1 MIERSKILIVDDKLA
16 NLISLENALDDLN
29 VDFVRALSGEEALE
43 LSLRYDF
50 TLAIVDV
57 QMPGMDG
64 YETVEHLKSVNKT
77 RYLPIIFVSAVYS
90 DEFYVRKGMDVGA
103 IDFIIKP
110 IRSPLLI
117 GKVRIFIDLYSKQN
131 QLKKLL
137 KEKEAYTI
145 ELKKAKEKAEYA
157 TQSKSIFLRNMS
169 HELRTPL
176 NGIIGMSDLLSNTK
190 LTKQQQ
196 EYLNDIK
203 ISGNDLTKII
213 SDLLDFTNIEAR
225 ELQIEK
231 ISFSLDEHINNVIK
245 VLRFKAEKKNI
256 DLRFDIHKSVPKYI
270 KSDPVRIKQILIN
283 LINNAIKFTEK
294 GEIDLKVSISESIGS
309 EVVIK
314 FNVTDTGIGIKED
327 FVSKMFDEFTQAD
340 SSSTRKYGGIGL
352 GLAISKKLA
361 ELLGGKI
368 GISSKVGIGSSSWF
382 TIKSEACTNPN
393 NSENAKEIDVFRS
406 DLKFLL
412 AEDNLINQ
420 NVSSLMLKQ
429 IGYECDIANTGSEA
443 YDMHRKN
450 NYDIIFMDILM
461 PVMDGI
467 EATNM
472 IREWDKSNN
481 TNSSTIIIALTANA
495 FKEDIE
501 RYLCNGMDYYLS
513 KPLKIKDLKLLFKQ
527 VFK

>member
-1 MIERSKILIVDDKLA
+1 VIEKSKILIVDDKIA

-29 VDFVRALSGEEALE
+29 VQFVRALSGEEALE

-50 TLAIVDV
+50 TLAIIDV

-64 YETVEHLKSVNKT
+64 YETVEHLKSVKKT

-117 GKVRIFIDLYSKQN
+117 GKVRIFIELYSKQN
-131 QLKKLL
+131 QLEGLL

-145 ELKKAKEKAEYA
+145 ELKEAKEKAEYA
-157 TQSKSIFLRNMS
+157 TQSKSIFLTNMS

-176 NGIIGMSDLLSNTK
+176 NGIIGMSDLLSKTK
-190 LTKQQQ
+190 LTKEQQ

-203 ISGNDLTKII
+203 ISGDDLTKII

-231 ISFSLDEHINNVIK
+231 TSFSLHEHIGNVVK
-245 VLRFKAEKKNI
+245 VLQFKAQKKSI
-256 DLRFDIHKSVPKYI
+256 ILSFDIHKSVPKYI

-294 GEIDLKVSISESIGS
+294 GNIDLKVTVSDITEANLIL
-309 EVVIK
+309 K
-314 FNVTDTGIGIKED
+314 FNVTDTGIGIKEEI
-327 FVSKMFDEFTQAD
+327 VSSMFNEFTQAD

-361 ELLGGKI
+361 ELMGGEI
-368 GISSKVGIGSSSWF
+368 GISSKLGVGSTSWF
-382 TIKSEACTNPN
+382 TIKSEDCTIPN
-393 NSENAKEIDVFRS
+393 TNNNLERS
-406 DLKFLL
+406 VTLPSKIKFLL

-420 NVSSLMLKQ
+420 KVSSLMLKQ
-429 IGYECDIANTGSEA
+429 IGYECDIANTGREA
-443 YDMHRKN
+443 YNMHKEN
-450 NYDIIFMDILM
+450 NYDIILMDILM
-461 PVMDGI
+461 PIMDGM

-472 IREWDKSNN
+472 IREWDKTSN
-481 TNSSTIIIALTANA
+481 TNGSTIIIALTANA

-513 KPLKIKDLKLLFKQ
+513 KPLKTNDLKSLLSQ
-527 VFK
+527 VF